1 MSSLKSIAAA
11 CVLTTF
17 ALGCTHATDVQKRPQ
32 PTSASTPVSLQT
44 HHWQL
49 NQVRDVDGSTDMQW
63 QRSVATSRVPVELL
77 FTGENA
83 LVVKRLCNNMHGSYE
98 AQGDALQ
105 VSRMIST
112 MMACNDE
119 KMMALERQVAQQLPK
134 VQSWKITGSENAPV
148 LALTFQGGV
157 VWELKGKPTYETLY
171 GPSEQMFLEVAPDK
185 VVCHHP
191 LVENA
196 QCLQVREVKYD
207 AQGIKQ
213 GFGTWGNYYGSI
225 EGYSKQPN
233 VRNILRIKRYTN
245 QNAPAD
251 ASKYVDVL
259 DLVVESE
266 IKR

>member
-1 MSSLKSIAAA
+1 MLSLKSIAAA

-63 QRSVATSRVPVELL
+63 QRSVAASRVPVELL
-77 FTGENA
+77 FTGENT

-157 VWELKGKPTYETLY
+157 VWEFRANPPMKHC
-171 GPSEQMFLEVAPDK
+171 M
-185 VVCHHP
+185 
-191 LVENA
+191 
-196 QCLQVREVKYD
+196 VR
-207 AQGIKQ
+207 ASRCFWRLLPIK
-213 GFGTWGNYYGSI
+213 
-225 EGYSKQPN
+225 
-233 VRNILRIKRYTN
+233 
-245 QNAPAD
+245 
-251 ASKYVDVL
+251 
-259 DLVVESE
+259 
-266 IKR
+266 

>member
-32 PTSASTPVSLQT
+32 TTSASTPVSLQT

-49 NQVRDVDGSTDMQW
+49 NQVRDVDGSNNMQW
-63 QRSVATSRVPVELL
+63 QQAVADSRVPVELQ
-77 FTGENA
+77 FTDANA
-83 LVVKRLCNNMHGSYE
+83 LVVKRLCNHMHGGYE
-98 AQGDALQ
+98 TQGDALQ
-105 VSRMIST
+105 ISRMVST

-119 KMMALERQVAQQLPK
+119 KLVTLERHVAQQLPK
-134 VQSWKITGSENAPV
+134 VQSWKIAGSATAPV

-171 GPSEQMFLEVAPDK
+171 GPSEQVFLEVAPDK
-185 VVCHHP
+185 VACTHP
-191 LVENA
+191 LMENA

-207 AQGIKQ
+207 AQGLKQ
-213 GFGTWGNYYGSI
+213 SFGPWSNYYGSI
-225 EGYSKQPN
+225 EGYSKHPH